1 MGIEHFLIL
10 VTVFIICMCI
20 AAVIINMK
28 EYELK
33 YHKGRYED
41 LAEQWKNHVESTN
54 KTKQKLWEE
63 IEEISAEN
71 DRLKKI
77 IDKYEKYE
85 KDNVPR
91 ETGYNKSYGTPE
103 VINWVE
109 QNYAGEDINRG

>member
-10 VTVFIICMCI
+10 ITVFIICMCI
-20 AAVIINMK
+20 AAVIITMK

-33 YHKGRYED
+33 YQKGRYED
-41 LAEQWKNHVESTN
+41 LREQWKNHVETTN

-71 DRLKKI
+71 DRMKKI
-77 IDKYEKYE
+77 IEKYE

-103 VINWVE
+103 VIDWIN
-109 QNYAGEDINRG
+109 QQYAGEDVNRG